1 MYDYFQVKFQ
11 KDNSMCSTC
20 GQKILMDGLCCRHLK
35 QKCLICLESVGST
48 NTITSKRLACHHSFH
63 VDCITEWFVTSDE
76 CPVCR
81 CKQPEDPIIV
91 FKEKVE
97 DGMRAK
103 YKDAIMSLEEEVKRL
118 TETLRL
124 QSMFINNS
132 NSSFFTLTMGPP
144 LFGDLPGHN
153 V

>member
-1 MYDYFQVKFQ
+1 M
-11 KDNSMCSTC
+11 
-20 GQKILMDGLCCRHLK
+20 
-35 QKCLICLESVGST
+35 
-48 NTITSKRLACHHSFH
+48 
-63 VDCITEWFVTSDE
+63 
-76 CPVCR
+76 CR